1 MEAVLERS
9 EQTLEAGAGSGP
21 QDVAQAFASQQARL
35 QRFVRSRIGDSAD
48 VEDIV
53 QEVFYELT
61 AADRLMQPIGQLAAW
76 LLRVARNRIIDRF
89 RKRERER
96 RVMVS
101 LDEHEAEA
109 DRLLETLALPEH
121 SGPDADYARAA
132 LADSLEEALSEL
144 PSEQRAVFV
153 AHEIDGR
160 SFKELAAASGVSI
173 NTLLSRK
180 HAAVRSLRARMR
192 DLYDELFD

>member
-9 EQTLEAGAGSGP
+9 EHTLEASAGGP
-21 QDVAQAFASQQARL
+21 RDVAQAFASQQARL

-96 RVMVS
+96 RVMIS
-101 LDEHEAEA
+101 LDEHEAET

-153 AHEIDGR
+153 AHEIEGR
-160 SFKELAAASGVSI
+160 SFKELAAASGVNI